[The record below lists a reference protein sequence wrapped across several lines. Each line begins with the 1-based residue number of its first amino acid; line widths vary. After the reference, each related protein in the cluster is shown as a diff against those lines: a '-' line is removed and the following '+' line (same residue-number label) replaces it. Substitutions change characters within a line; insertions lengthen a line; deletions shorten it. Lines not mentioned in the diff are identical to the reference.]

1 MRESTVNVHDVGG
14 RNSQNS
20 SMMDQDRDQDQDK
33 EKTKMP
39 LAFFNSEDQM

>member
-20 SMMDQDRDQDQDK
+20 SILDQDK
-33 EKTKMP
+33 EKTKKQ